1 MNNKKEI
8 ISYLIFGVLT
18 TLINIAVYFLLANVV
33 GMDFKVATSIA
44 WLVSVLFAFFTNKK
58 YVFNSE
64 NNILKELLLF
74 FGARLFSYVVDIGG
88 MILLIDVFHIN
99 DNISKILVNIIV
111 IVLNYFISKKFIF
124 K

>member
-58 YVFNSE
+58 YVFT
-64 NNILKELLLF
+64 
-74 FGARLFSYVVDIGG
+74 
-88 MILLIDVFHIN
+88 
-99 DNISKILVNIIV
+99 
-111 IVLNYFISKKFIF
+111 
-124 K
+124 